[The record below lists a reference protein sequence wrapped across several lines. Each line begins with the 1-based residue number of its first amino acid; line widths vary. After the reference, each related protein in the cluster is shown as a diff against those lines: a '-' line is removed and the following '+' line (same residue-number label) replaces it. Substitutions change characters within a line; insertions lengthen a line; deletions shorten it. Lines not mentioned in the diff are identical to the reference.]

1 MDQAAQGATALASG
15 DFAAAVSHYTDAI
28 SSNPQAVDYYIK
40 RSTAYTRTS
49 PPDHSSALQDAEIAV
64 NLASKRGKRE
74 LIAQSQ
80 LRRGIALFGLERW
93 ADARACFDWVRKL
106 NEKEKSLQIWG
117 IKVEGKLKGVEDGD
131 ERAQVKVK
139 EIPDVEL
146 PKEGPTKK
154 VDKPATQKEP
164 KLDAKPE
171 EVTASAAEPKA
182 EGVQTPASKIRH
194 EWYQTTDTVVVTLF
208 AKGVPKDKAAVNIHQ
223 TSLSISF
230 LLPTGSDFEFSLD
243 PFFAP
248 IDHSASSFKI
258 MSTKVEFILKKS
270 TPGQKWSALEGAEPV
285 SSSREPISDN
295 SDLAD
300 PIKRAV
306 LTHSSPATMTAPVYP
321 TSSRTGPKD
330 WDKLADSLTKKP
342 KPKPKPKTTPQTKTK
357 APKPSSSDS
366 SSDSELPP
374 EDEDDGYIS
383 DDAGDPVNGFFQKLY
398 KDADP
403 DTKRAMMKS
412 YSESNGTALSTNWEE
427 VGKGKVETQP
437 PEGMEAKKWGD

>member
-15 DFAAAVSHYTDAI
+15 DFAAAVSHYSDAI

-49 PPDHSSALQDAEIAV
+49 PPDHSSALKDAEIAV

-93 ADARACFDWVRKL
+93 VDARACFDWVRKL

-117 IKVEGKLKGVEDGD
+117 IKVEGKLKGIEEGD

-146 PKEGPTKK
+146 PKEGPTKN
-154 VDKPATQKEP
+154 VDKSVQLKEATSTS
-164 KLDAKPE
+164 KPE
-171 EVTASAAEPKA
+171 VPKTPAAAPKS

-208 AKGVPKDKAAVNIHQ
+208 AKGVPKDKATVDIHE

-230 LLPTGSDFEFSLD
+230 PLPSGSDFEFSLD
-243 PFFAP
+243 PFCAP

-285 SSSREPISDN
+285 SSTGEPISDN
-295 SDLAD
+295 KDLAD

-306 LTHSSPATMTAPVYP
+306 LTHNAPTATAPAYP

-342 KPKPKPKTTPQTKTK
+342 KSKPKSKATPAPKTR
-357 APKPSSSDS
+357 APKTSSSDTS
-366 SSDSELPP
+366 SESEPMP

-437 PEGMEAKKWGD
+437 PEGMEAKKWGE